1 MKSKH
6 IPVLSKEVTAIIQPK
21 KGGVYVDATLGGGGH
36 LKMLIDNLEGK
47 SRKVTKFIALDQDE
61 EAIERFVDPDKENI
75 EIQLFNENFEDL
87 KKVLEKAK
95 IKKIDGIL
103 ADLGTSQD
111 QIEGKARGF
120 SFQRD
125 EPLDMRMDK
134 DAKVTAA
141 DLVNGLNA
149 QELINLFTRLSD
161 LGDVARKLA
170 KGIIKEREKQPIL
183 TTKQLVNVIHQAV
196 HRAQLEARVF
206 QALRIAVNHELD
218 SLRHFLPQAF
228 ETLDAKGKFVVIS
241 FHSGEDRLVKKYFKE
256 LVREKK
262 AKYLAELISPS
273 SEEIIKNSR
282 SSSAKL
288 RSIEKL

>member
-111 QIEGKARGF
+111 QIEGKTRGF